1 MEHDFVILV
10 LDKFPYGL
18 VLVTTDNTV
27 SLSDTKSADDADL
40 LKLRLQITCMKDNGG
55 YYNSRPIF
63 TSINIARDINLR
75 DQLVPTVKA

>member
-18 VLVTTDNTV
+18 VLVTIPKMV

-40 LKLRLQITCMKDNGG
+40 LKLRLQVT
-55 YYNSRPIF
+55 
-63 TSINIARDINLR
+63 
-75 DQLVPTVKA
+75 